1 MTDRPIL
8 FSGPM
13 VRAILAGQ
21 KTVTRRALKPQPVRS
36 LPHTEAVEQD
46 GGHGTLDIHHP
57 LGWRWKN
64 SFATDE
70 VGGVSQLANQYT
82 CPYGMTGD
90 RLWVRETWLPDP
102 PIDDTWASTEWNGCG
117 RRIAD
122 VVSHYRKPEWC
133 LYAASWERVNDL
145 AWKPS
150 IHMPRWASR
159 ITLEVTGVTVERLQD
174 ITEEQAKAEG
184 VTPFGSS
191 LGADQRI
198 AGEDR
203 GRTHGT
209 HPYTLAYAVLWDE
222 LNADR
227 GFGWATNPW
236 VWAVSFG
243 VADRDIKPELLT
255 DRSLREKLGEKRA
268 AGKLGRK

>member
-13 VRAILAGQ
+13 VHAILAGE
-21 KTVTRRALKPQPVRS
+21 KTVTRRILNPQPPAWATRVGVS
-36 LPHTEAVEQD
+36 AFTKP
-46 GGHGTLDIHHP
+46 GHLSARGHHP
-57 LGWRWKN
+57 ELGSTAETSIKRR
-64 SFATDE
+64 FAR
-70 VGGVSQLANQYT
+70 
-82 CPYGMTGD
+82 GD
-90 RLWVRETWLPDP
+90 SLWVRETWGFDSGVRVDFKP
-102 PIDDTWASTEWNGCG
+102 SG
-117 RRIAD
+117 RRDLSGMDLLAHTLYHAD
-122 VVSHYRKPEWC
+122 GGDAPRW
-133 LYAASWERVNDL
+133 R
-145 AWKPS
+145 PS
-150 IHMPRWASR
+150 IYMPRWASR
-159 ITLEVTGVTVERLQD
+159 LTLEVTGVTAERLQD

-184 VTPFGSS
+184 ATPFGSS

-203 GRTHGT
+203 GRTHGN

-236 VWAVSFG
+236 VWAVSFR
-243 VADRDIKPELLT
+243 VAERGIKPEPLT